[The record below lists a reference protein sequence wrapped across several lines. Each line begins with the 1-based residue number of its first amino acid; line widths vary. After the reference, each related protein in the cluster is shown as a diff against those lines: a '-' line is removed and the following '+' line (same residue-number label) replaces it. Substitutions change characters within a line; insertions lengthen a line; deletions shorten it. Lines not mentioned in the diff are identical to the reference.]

1 VMLPMEFAG
10 VSAKQRKERAMTL
23 LDEVG
28 LTADKQKRRPT
39 RLSGGE
45 QQRVSIA
52 RALANKPSV
61 ILADEPTGNL
71 DSNTSKMIV
80 NLLKELSRKEN
91 TTIIV
96 VTHDL
101 NITKLTDMTFQLRDG
116 KLVDR
121 GGHVS
126 ELLS

>member
-1 VMLPMEFAG
+1 MEYDGMSRKA
-10 VSAKQRKERAMTL
+10 QRERAEKL
-23 LDEVG
+23 LNEVG
-28 LTADKQKRRPT
+28 VEGAKQKRLPGK
-39 RLSGGE
+39 LSGGE

-52 RALANKPSV
+52 RALANKPSL

-71 DSNTSKMIV
+71 DSSTSKMIV
-80 NLLKELSRKEN
+80 ALLRDLAKVEN

-101 NITKLTDMTFQLRDG
+101 NITKHTDMTFQLKDG
-116 KLVDR
+116 KLIDR
-121 GGHVS
+121 GGHVQ